1 MVVTLRVG
9 FAPKQE
15 IVAMPTHVNTKILA
29 EAPLFTGFSSGDLET
44 LLSSFEEVS
53 YPADS
58 VIFRTGQTDPALYL
72 LVDGSVEIVL
82 DVPAG
87 MEAII
92 ARVEPRSIFGE
103 STFFHVAPHTAT
115 ARAAAPS
122 TMLKLSR
129 REYDRLIDAGSNQAL
144 RLGTK
149 AAEILAARLQATD
162 KWVAQLLGEEQ
173 EQVAASWRR
182 FRESVGVSFDL
193 PHGFIHPY

>member
-1 MVVTLRVG
+1 MPSHVTT
-9 FAPKQE
+9 E
-15 IVAMPTHVNTKILA
+15 IVAEI
-29 EAPLFTGFSSGDLET
+29 PLFAGLNSSDRET

-53 YPADS
+53 FPADS
-58 VIFRTGQTDPALYL
+58 VIFRSGETAPALFL
-72 LVDGSVEIVL
+72 LVDGAVEIVL

-92 ARVEPRSIFGE
+92 ARLEPKSVFGE
-103 STFFHVAPHTAT
+103 STFFHPAPHTAT
-115 ARAAAPS
+115 ARAVAPS
-122 TMLKLSR
+122 TLLKLSR
-129 REYDRLIDAGSNQAL
+129 REYDRLIDAGSSQVL
-144 RLGTK
+144 QLGTK